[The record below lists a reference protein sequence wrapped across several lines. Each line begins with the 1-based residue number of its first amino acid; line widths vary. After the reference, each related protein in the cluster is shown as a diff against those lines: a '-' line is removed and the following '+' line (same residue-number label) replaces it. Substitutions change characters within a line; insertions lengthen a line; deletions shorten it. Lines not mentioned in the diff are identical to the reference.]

1 MRPSAGTPPNAAA
14 DLVPDSAIEV
24 VLRTVDILDRLQ
36 IPYVVGGSLASS
48 LVGEARSTADVDL
61 AVILRSHDVAGLVEA
76 VSDSFFVSQAHLDE
90 AINDCGSF
98 NLIDL
103 RSPYKVDVFVLGD
116 DLLDRRQI
124 ARRQQV
130 RVAGRQVWITSLED
144 QVLRKLTW
152 FRLGGEVS
160 ERQWRDVVSILAIQ
174 GDRVDSDDLDET
186 AALLGLSDL
195 LERARDDATR
205 WP

>member
-1 MRPSAGTPPNAAA
+1 MLSAGTRPNTAA

-76 VSDSFFVSQAHLDE
+76 VSDSFFVNQAHVDE
-90 AINDCGSF
+90 AINDCSSF

-186 AALLGLSDL
+186 AASLGLSDL

>member
-1 MRPSAGTPPNAAA
+1 M
-14 DLVPDSAIEV
+14 PDSAIEV

-76 VSDSFFVSQAHLDE
+76 VSDSFFVSSAHVDK
-90 AINDCGSF
+90 AISDHGSF

-116 DLLDRRQI
+116 GLLDRRQI
-124 ARRQQV
+124 ARRRQV
-130 RVAGRQVWITSLED
+130 RVAGRQLWITSLED

-195 LERARDDATR
+195 LERARGDATR

>member
-1 MRPSAGTPPNAAA
+1 MPG
-14 DLVPDSAIEV
+14 SAIEV

-48 LVGEARSTADVDL
+48 FVGEARSTADVDL
-61 AVILRSHDVAGLVEA
+61 AVILRSHDVVGLVAA
-76 VSDSFFVSQAHLDE
+76 VSDSFFVSRAHVDE
-90 AINDCGSF
+90 AISDHSSF

-124 ARRQQV
+124 ERRQPV
-130 RVAGRQVWITSLED
+130 EVADRQVWITSLED

-152 FRLGGEVS
+152 YRLGGEVS

-174 GDRVDSDDLDET
+174 GDRVDLDDLNET
-186 AALLGLSDL
+186 AALLGLTGL
-195 LERARDDATR
+195 LERARGDATR

>member
-1 MRPSAGTPPNAAA
+1 MLSAGTRPNTAA

-186 AALLGLSDL
+186 AASLGLSDL

>member
-1 MRPSAGTPPNAAA
+1 MPET
-14 DLVPDSAIEV
+14 AIEV
-24 VLRTVDILDRLQ
+24 LLRTAAILDRLE

-61 AVILRSHDVAGLVEA
+61 AVVLSSSDVAPFVEA
-76 VSDSFFVSQAHLDE
+76 VSDSFFVAESHVAD
-90 AINDCGSF
+90 AIHEHGSF

-124 ARRQQV
+124 ERRQ
-130 RVAGRQVWITSLED
+130 RVGIGDRGVWITSPED

-152 FRLGGEVS
+152 YRLGGEVS
-160 ERQWRDVVSILAIQ
+160 ERQWRDVVSILAIH
-174 GDRVDSDDLDET
+174 GDRLDHDDLDQT
-186 AALLGLSDL
+186 AVLLGLTDL
-195 LERARDDATR
+195 LEQARRDAAR